1 MPTYDH
7 DWDAARL
14 EFVSTK
20 KTYTVVAKNHGI
32 REGLMRK
39 RAQREGWSAQRKE
52 FSQQV
57 VAKATEEVQEDL
69 VKMLKEWNRDT
80 LTEAHRLREAA
91 RSFFMRKRADGR
103 WIPTSKISAQGLTA
117 AASANMTADKLARLA
132 LGTSTE
138 NNNNKNTSLPVSVD
152 EFV

>member
-7 DWDAARL
+7 DWEAAKL
-14 EFVSTK
+14 EFVTSK
-20 KTYTVVAKNHGI
+20 KTYAVVAKNQGI

-39 RAQREGWSAQRKE
+39 RAQREGWAAARKE
-52 FSQQV
+52 FSHQV
-57 VAKATEEVQEDL
+57 AEAVVEDVHGDL
-69 VKMLKEWNRDT
+69 VQKLKQWNRDT
-80 LTEAHRLREAA
+80 IIEAERLREAA

-103 WIPTSKISAQGLTA
+103 WVGTTKISAQGLTA

-138 NNNNKNTSLPVSVD
+138 NTNNTNRNLPASVD
-152 EFV
+152 DFI